1 MYGNQ
6 VTSLSVAAEFYGR
19 QYTAGRFL
27 AAVYRRDLGRVLV
40 YRVDVSLVP
49 GRSGNDHMF
58 DIALARIGYAL
69 RKRPCYSSVSAL
81 RRAIWRAADGARYG
95 EPKVKIIC
103 LDRCPSDD
111 DCEVMGVTLDQVRQY
126 EARRRWPAA

>member
-1 MYGNQ
+1 MYANQ
-6 VTSLSVAAEFYGR
+6 VTSLSVAAELYGR

-27 AAVYRRDLGRVLV
+27 AAVYRRDVGRVLV

-49 GRSGNDHMF
+49 GHSERDHMF

-81 RRAIWRAADGARYG
+81 SRAVWRAAGGARYG
-95 EPKVKIIC
+95 KPKVTISC
-103 LDRCPSDD
+103 LERCPSQA
-111 DCEVMGVTLDQVRQY
+111 DCEAMGVTLEQVRQY
-126 EARRRWPAA
+126 EAHRRWPAA